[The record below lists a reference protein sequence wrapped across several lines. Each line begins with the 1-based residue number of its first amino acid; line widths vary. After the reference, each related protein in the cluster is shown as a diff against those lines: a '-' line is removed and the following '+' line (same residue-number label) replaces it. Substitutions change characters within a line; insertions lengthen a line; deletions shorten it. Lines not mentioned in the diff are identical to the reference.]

1 MHTFL
6 DAKTMAKALRAA
18 LAERS
23 IDITHA
29 DSLELVARQFGLK
42 DWNTLS
48 AHIDTASGKLVP
60 LPRGWYRT
68 STVDPALYT
77 SGPDPRE
84 GGALHIESTADAE
97 TIGRRAAALGQ
108 TILPDDFRGR
118 LVRLTAELKGEGCA
132 RAATI
137 WMRIDSGEPGK
148 WLRFDNLIDR
158 DGVGPLTGTFDW
170 MGRDIV
176 LDVPDE
182 AQRIVFGI
190 LLQGTGRMWARG
202 IEISGAPPG
211 TSRTDYP
218 RRPSGLGGGV
228 AA

>member
-1 MHTFL
+1 MQTFL
-6 DAKTMAKALRAA
+6 DAKTMAKTLRAA

-23 IDITHA
+23 IDVSHS

-48 AHIDTASGKLVP
+48 AQIDAATNQFVP
-60 LPRGWYRT
+60 LPRGWFRT
-68 STVDPALYT
+68 STVDPNLYW

-84 GGALHIESTADAE
+84 GGALRIESRAGADLVGE
-97 TIGRRAAALGQ
+97 RAAALGQ
-108 TILPDDFRGR
+108 TILADDFRGR
-118 LVRLTAELKGEGCA
+118 MVRLTAELKGEACA
-132 RAATI
+132 RSATI
-137 WMRIDSGEPGK
+137 WMRIDAEEVGR
-148 WLRFDNLIDR
+148 WVRFDNLIDR

-170 MGRDIV
+170 TRRDIV

-182 AQRIVFGI
+182 AERIVFGI

-202 IEISGAPPG
+202 IEIDIAPPG
-211 TSRTDYP
+211 SMRTDYP
-218 RRPSGLGGGV
+218 RRPSGFEGGV

>member
-6 DAKTMAKALRAA
+6 DAKTMAKTLRAA

-23 IDITHA
+23 IVISHS

-48 AHIDTASGKLVP
+48 AHIDAASAKLVP

-68 STVDPALYT
+68 STVDPALYL
-77 SGPDPRE
+77 SGPDPHE

-97 TIGRRAAALGQ
+97 TIGHRAGALGQ

-118 LVRLTAELKGEGCA
+118 LVRLTAELKGENCA

-137 WMRIDSGEPGK
+137 WMRIDGDETGK

-158 DGVGPLTGTFDW
+158 DGVGPLTRTFDW
-170 MGRDIV
+170 TRRDIV
-176 LDVPDE
+176 LDVPEE

-202 IEISGAPPG
+202 IKIGEAPPG
-211 TSRTDYP
+211 SMRTDYP
-218 RRPSGLGGGV
+218 RRPSGLEGGI